1 MSEHQYNIA
10 LMGKTGTGKSTLINY
25 LFMAPLARTGTGRP
39 VTKRG
44 FHPYDFQIKDLPI
57 RIYDSWG
64 LEADKAEEWMLEL
77 EEELSQR
84 GPDTAAQHWF
94 HTVFYCINAG
104 GHRIEP
110 YDARIINKFL
120 NNNYKV
126 TVILTKADLAE
137 PDQRDAMTRAIIN
150 QVGRTVPVISV
161 CAEDKVLRSGTRV
174 KPFGRSQIFAQV
186 ARDFLDSICLRLP
199 QRCVKV
205 VQHIIEEWQQEQ
217 MTVLRR
223 ASFLDQKRARKQVLE
238 ATQGLEEE
246 IKNGLMERAVLEELQ
261 TTLSM
266 YRHFGLS
273 IRDFPP
279 GRKIETLSLSRDRQF
294 LLNTL
299 PLLAGPFLAPAALVA
314 AHTIRHRQ
322 FIKSLDRYCS
332 RLKHEAEKLGPG
344 IAAILRENTG
354 GVQNES
360 NDQ

>member
-1 MSEHQYNIA
+1 MTKHRYNIA

-25 LFMAPLARTGTGRP
+25 LFMATLARTGTGRP
-39 VTKRG
+39 VTERG
-44 FHPYDFQIKDLPI
+44 FHPYDLQIKDLPI

-64 LEADKAEEWMLEL
+64 LEADKAEEWMQEL
-77 EEELSQR
+77 NEELSRR

-110 YDARIINKFL
+110 YDAKIINKFL
-120 NNNYKV
+120 KNNYKV
-126 TVILTKADLAE
+126 TVILTKADLADT
-137 PDQRDAMTRAIIN
+137 DQRNAMTRAIIE
-150 QVGRTVPVISV
+150 QVGRTVPIIPV

-174 KPFGRSQIFAQV
+174 KPFGRSQVFSQV

-205 VQHIIEEWQQEQ
+205 IHHIIEEWQEKQ

-223 ASFLDQKRARKQVLE
+223 ASFFNQNRARNQVLE
-238 ATQGLEEE
+238 ASQRLEEE
-246 IKNGLMERAVLEELQ
+246 IKNGLMERAVLEELH
-261 TTLSM
+261 TTLAM
-266 YRHFGLS
+266 YRQFGLS
-273 IRDFPP
+273 IRDFPR
-279 GRKIETLSLSRDRQF
+279 GRKIETLSLSRDKQF

-314 AHTIRHRQ
+314 ARTIRHKQ
-322 FIKSLDRYCS
+322 FIKSLDRYCC
-332 RLKHEAEKLGPG
+332 RLKLEAEKLGPG

-354 GVQNES
+354 GVKNES